1 MANLRTLLG
10 TSDTNFTGIHSGG
23 IGRLREGQVTY
34 FMAHMCGSC
43 NSYDLTCCQAPAG
56 DYTSGYNN
64 FSYCCWKVPS
74 YPGVGTTVVTF
85 EIWGGG
91 GGGAGACC
99 CAYGIPGGA
108 GAYAYKSVIGVSSGT
123 VYNFC
128 IGSVAC
134 RTDTPCGTDG
144 CKTYVTG
151 IGLTNFCAD
160 GGKRGCSYCQCCLG
174 NAFYCH
180 FRTGIGSTD
189 KPIDGYGGFQDVVG
203 LNTSCV
209 GCCSLYYGADGG
221 AVGLYGAYQFNCK
234 QTRTWNKFFIQYPGG
249 LVNQQGGWV
258 AWSQGG
264 NESCGYCAQCGV
276 AGEIGFGGPF
286 EQNYVPGLGGP
297 SAIVSGGGCCC
308 GTQGWAGAVRV
319 TVRYI

>member
-23 IGRLREGQVTY
+23 VGRLREGQVTY

-43 NSYDLTCCQAPAG
+43 NSYEGTCCQAPAG
-56 DYTSGYNN
+56 DYTMGYNN

-74 YPGVGTTVVTF
+74 YPGAGTTVVTF

-91 GGGAGACC
+91 GGGAGGCC
-99 CAYGIPGGA
+99 CGYGIPGGA
-108 GAYAYKSVIGVSSGT
+108 GAYAYKTVIGVSSGT

-128 IGSVAC
+128 IGTIGC
-134 RTDTPCGTDG
+134 RTPDPNGFDG

-151 IGLTNFCAD
+151 IGLTNFCAE
-160 GGKRGCSYCQCCLG
+160 GGKRGCFFCACNMTGLG
-174 NAFYCH
+174 LCH
-180 FRTGIGSTD
+180 FKTAIGASE
-189 KPIDGYGGFQDVVG
+189 GFGGNQDIVG
-203 LNTSCV
+203 FNTSCV
-209 GCCSLYYGADGG
+209 GCCALYYGADGG
-221 AVGLYGAYQFNCK
+221 AVGLYGAYQLNCT
-234 QTRTWNKFFIQYPGG
+234 QCRGWNKFFIPYPGG

-258 AWSQGG
+258 AWQQCENST
-264 NESCGYCAQCGV
+264 CGYFAQCAA

-297 SAIVSGGGCCC
+297 SAVVCAGGCCC
-308 GTQGWAGAVRV
+308 GTQGFAGAVRV
-319 TVRYI
+319 TVRYV

>member
-43 NSYDLTCCQAPAG
+43 SSYELTCCQAPAG

-74 YPGVGTTVVTF
+74 YPGVGTTVITF

-99 CAYGIPGGA
+99 CAYGIPGGS
-108 GAYAYKSVIGVSSGT
+108 GAYAYKSVIGVTSGT
-123 VYNFC
+123 AYNFC
-128 IGSVAC
+128 IGSPAC
-134 RTDTPCGTDG
+134 RSSDPAGFDG

-151 IGLTNFCAD
+151 IGLTNFCAN
-160 GGKRGCSYCQCCLG
+160 GGFKGCSYCSCCLTG
-174 NAFYCH
+174 AGLCH
-180 FRTGIGSTD
+180 FRTAIGSTD
-189 KPIDGYGGFQDVVG
+189 RPIDGYGGYQDVVG

-209 GCCSLYYGADGG
+209 GCCALYYGADGG
-221 AVGLYGAYQFNCK
+221 AYGVPGAYQSNC
-234 QTRTWNKFFIQYPGG
+234 TMNRCWNKFFIPFPGG
-249 LVNQQGGWV
+249 LVNQKGGHVIWQQCEN
-258 AWSQGG
+258 ST
-264 NESCGYCAQCGV
+264 CGYSAQCN
-276 AGEIGFGGPF
+276 AAAQLGFGGHT
-286 EQNYVPGLGGP
+286 ELNYVPGLGGP
-297 SAIVSGGGCCC
+297 SAVVCAGGCCC